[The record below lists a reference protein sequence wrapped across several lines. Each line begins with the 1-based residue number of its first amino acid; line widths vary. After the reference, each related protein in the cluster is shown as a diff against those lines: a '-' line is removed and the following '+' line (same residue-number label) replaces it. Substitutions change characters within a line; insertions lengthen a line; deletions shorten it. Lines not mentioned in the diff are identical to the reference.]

1 VPTSAA
7 AAAVR
12 DLGEEVW
19 AWRAAQRPR
28 SSDDIPRMDRPPGWV
43 PDWSRDAVAAMRR
56 RRDELAARWQT
67 LDVGSQP
74 VAVQV
79 DHRLI
84 GSVLA
89 RVRWELEL
97 LCSWQRDPS
106 FYVDQTLGVVFDA
119 LLQPPPFDATR
130 ADDVVRLLASVP
142 ATLEEARTNLDPVA
156 AFTRVAL
163 TNLAA
168 VEAQLPAAMTAL
180 SPLLPASARDP
191 LAAATARA
199 RAALVS
205 YREWLVALLPELGGR
220 PAVGRDAFVWFLR
233 HVALQPATP
242 EEMIAAGRREW
253 HRAVALEQVLQ
264 ARHRAV
270 PAPPLLPTVAAQV
283 AAQRDAETAVRAFSE
298 EHDLLSQPDDL
309 RRYRFAPLP
318 DHLAPLAWLGVLDD
332 LTSVARPHD
341 DAVRYVPEP
350 SEDIGFFDLANARDP
365 RTGIVH
371 EGVHAQ
377 QLALGYTHP
386 DPLRRCYY
394 DSGANEGIAFYNE
407 ELLLQ
412 AGLFDD
418 APHSQLTI
426 ARFLRLR
433 ALRVEV
439 DVRLATGDLDVA
451 AAAALLAETV
461 PLDEA
466 TAAEEAAF
474 FAATPGQALTYQIGK
489 LQILRLVSDASRLR
503 GGAFSLRR
511 LHDELWR
518 NGNVPLSLLRWEL
531 LGLRDE
537 VDALD
542 PDAAQR

>member
-1 VPTSAA
+1 
-7 AAAVR
+7 
-12 DLGEEVW
+12 
-19 AWRAAQRPR
+19 
-28 SSDDIPRMDRPPGWV
+28 M
-43 PDWSRDAVAAMRR
+43 
-56 RRDELAARWQT
+56 
-67 LDVGSQP
+67 
-74 VAVQV
+74 
-79 DHRLI
+79 
-84 GSVLA
+84 
-89 RVRWELEL
+89 
-97 LCSWQRDPS
+97 
-106 FYVDQTLGVVFDA
+106 
-119 LLQPPPFDATR
+119 
-130 ADDVVRLLASVP
+130 
-142 ATLEEARTNLDPVA
+142 
-156 AFTRVAL
+156 
-163 TNLAA
+163 
-168 VEAQLPAAMTAL
+168 
-180 SPLLPASARDP
+180 
-191 LAAATARA
+191 
-199 RAALVS
+199 
-205 YREWLVALLPELGGR
+205 
-220 PAVGRDAFVWFLR
+220 
-233 HVALQPATP
+233 
-242 EEMIAAGRREW
+242 
-253 HRAVALEQVLQ
+253 
-264 ARHRAV
+264 
-270 PAPPLLPTVAAQV
+270 
-283 AAQRDAETAVRAFSE
+283 
-298 EHDLLSQPDDL
+298 
-309 RRYRFAPLP
+309 
-318 DHLAPLAWLGVLDD
+318 
-332 LTSVARPHD
+332 
-341 DAVRYVPEP
+341 
-350 SEDIGFFDLANARDP
+350 
-365 RTGIVH
+365 
-371 EGVHAQ
+371 
-377 QLALGYTHP
+377 
-386 DPLRRCYY
+386 RRCYY

>member
-1 VPTSAA
+1 MPISAT
-7 AAAVR
+7 AAVR

-28 SSDDIPRMDRPPGWV
+28 SPDDIPRMDRPPGWV
-43 PDWSRDAVAAMRR
+43 PDWSPEAVAAARR
-56 RRDELAARWQT
+56 RRDELVARWQD

-79 DHRLI
+79 DRRLI

-89 RVRWELEL
+89 RVRWELDIL
-97 LCSWQRDPS
+97 RSWQRDPS

-119 LLQPPPFDATR
+119 LLPPPPFDPTR
-130 ADDVVRLLASVP
+130 ADEVLRLLTSIP
-142 ATLEEARTNLDPVA
+142 ATLEAARANLDPVA
-156 AFTRVAL
+156 AFARVAVDA
-163 TNLAA
+163 LAA
-168 VEAQLPAAMTAL
+168 VERQLPAAMTAL
-180 SPLLPASARDP
+180 APLLPASTREP
-191 LAAATARA
+191 LAVATERA
-199 RAALVS
+199 TAALVA
-205 YREWLVALLPELGGR
+205 YRDWLAALLPELAGEA
-220 PAVGRDAFVWFLR
+220 AVGRDAFLWFLR
-233 HVALQPATP
+233 HVALQPMTP
-242 EEMIAAGRREW
+242 EEMVAAGRQEW
-253 HRAVALEQVLQ
+253 HRAVALEQVLR
-264 ARHRAV
+264 ARHRDV
-270 PAPPLLPTVAAQV
+270 PVPPLFASTAAQV
-283 AAQRDAETAVRAFSE
+283 AAQRDAEAAVRAFCE
-298 EHDLLSQPDDL
+298 ERDLLSQPEDL
-309 RRYRFAPLP
+309 RRYRFAALP

-350 SEDIGFFDLANARDP
+350 SEDLGFFDLANARDP

-394 DSGANEGIAFYNE
+394 DSGPNEGIAFYHE

-439 DVRLATGDLDVA
+439 DVRLATGDLDID

-461 PLDEA
+461 PMDVA

-489 LQILRLVSDASRLR
+489 LQIVRLVSDAARVRGDAFRLR
-503 GGAFSLRR
+503 A

-542 PDAAQR
+542 APPDR

>member
-1 VPTSAA
+1 MPISAT
-7 AAAVR
+7 AAVR

-19 AWRAAQRPR
+19 AWRGAQRPR
-28 SSDDIPRMDRPPGWV
+28 SPDDIPRMDRPPGWV
-43 PDWSRDAVAAMRR
+43 PDWSPEAVAAARR
-56 RRDELAARWQT
+56 RRDELVARWQD

-79 DHRLI
+79 DRRLI

-89 RVRWELEL
+89 RVRWELDIL
-97 LCSWQRDPS
+97 RSWQRDPS

-119 LLQPPPFDATR
+119 LLQPPPFDPTR
-130 ADDVVRLLASVP
+130 ADEVLRLLTSIP
-142 ATLEEARTNLDPVA
+142 ATLEAARANLDPVA
-156 AFTRVAL
+156 AFARVAVDA
-163 TNLAA
+163 LAA
-168 VEAQLPAAMTAL
+168 VERQLPAAMTAL
-180 SPLLPASARDP
+180 APLLPASTREP
-191 LAAATARA
+191 LAVATERA
-199 RAALVS
+199 TAALVA
-205 YREWLVALLPELGGR
+205 YRDWLAALLPELAGEA
-220 PAVGRDAFVWFLR
+220 AVGRDAFLWFLR
-233 HVALQPATP
+233 HVALQPMTP
-242 EEMIAAGRREW
+242 EEMVAAGRQEW
-253 HRAVALEQVLQ
+253 HRAVALEQVLR
-264 ARHRAV
+264 ARHRDV
-270 PAPPLLPTVAAQV
+270 PVPPLFASTAAQV
-283 AAQRDAETAVRAFSE
+283 AAQRDAEAAVRAFCE
-298 EHDLLSQPDDL
+298 ERDLLSQPEDL
-309 RRYRFAPLP
+309 RRYRFAALP

-350 SEDIGFFDLANARDP
+350 SEDLGFFDLANARDP

-394 DSGANEGIAFYNE
+394 DSGPNEGIAFYHE

-439 DVRLATGDLDVA
+439 DVRLATGDLDIA
-451 AAAALLAETV
+451 GAAALLAETV
-461 PLDEA
+461 PMDVA

-489 LQILRLVSDASRLR
+489 LQIVRLVSDAARVR
-503 GGAFSLRR
+503 GGAFRLRA

-542 PDAAQR
+542 APPDR

>member
-1 VPTSAA
+1 MPISAT
-7 AAAVR
+7 AAVR

-19 AWRAAQRPR
+19 AWRGAQRPR
-28 SSDDIPRMDRPPGWV
+28 SPDDIPRMDRPPGWV
-43 PDWSRDAVAAMRR
+43 PDWSPEAVAAARR
-56 RRDELAARWQT
+56 RRDELVARWQD

-79 DHRLI
+79 DRRLI

-89 RVRWELEL
+89 RVRWELDIL
-97 LCSWQRDPS
+97 RSWQRDPS

-119 LLQPPPFDATR
+119 LLQPPPFDPTR
-130 ADDVVRLLASVP
+130 ADEVLRLLTSIP
-142 ATLEEARTNLDPVA
+142 ATLEAARANLDPVA
-156 AFTRVAL
+156 AFARVAVDA
-163 TNLAA
+163 LAA
-168 VEAQLPAAMTAL
+168 VERQLPAAMTAL
-180 SPLLPASARDP
+180 APLLPASTREP
-191 LAAATARA
+191 LTVATERA
-199 RAALVS
+199 TAALVA
-205 YREWLVALLPELGGR
+205 YRDWLAALLPELAGE
-220 PAVGRDAFVWFLR
+220 PAVGRDAFLWFLR
-233 HVALQPATP
+233 HVALQPMTP
-242 EEMIAAGRREW
+242 EEMVAAGRQEW
-253 HRAVALEQVLQ
+253 HRAVALEQVLR
-264 ARHRAV
+264 ARHRDV
-270 PAPPLLPTVAAQV
+270 PVPPLFASTAAQV
-283 AAQRDAETAVRAFSE
+283 AAQRDAEAAVRAFCE
-298 EHDLLSQPDDL
+298 ERDLLSQPEDL
-309 RRYRFAPLP
+309 RRYRFAALP

-350 SEDIGFFDLANARDP
+350 SEDLGFFDLANARDP

-394 DSGANEGIAFYNE
+394 DSGPNEGIAFYHE

-439 DVRLATGDLDVA
+439 DVRLATGDLDID

-461 PLDEA
+461 PMDVA

-489 LQILRLVSDASRLR
+489 LQIVRLVSDAARVR
-503 GGAFSLRR
+503 GGAFRLRA

-542 PDAAQR
+542 APPDR